1 MSVPKVYQIAEFPN
15 SRYKFDIY
23 DANCSE
29 TWINILANE
38 RANGAV
44 GIINL
49 GYFGL
54 DGGGWASGCMI
65 HGDWKCKQSYTAYGI
80 CIDKNGNAFI
90 GTGEEDNA
98 YSYAEAVPAYM
109 VNGKDMN
116 TDQYWSNNGTTTL
129 GFKDGNLVCMLCD
142 KDNGQNSSEQI
153 AAMKEYGCT
162 DILRMDGSWSSHGCL
177 GFGHSVQPSQMRKDR
192 SYLIIYD
199 RQYTAPRTTK
209 KVTIDPHGTGSAEK
223 FADTFNICDE
233 IKKAL
238 EETEGIECMISRY
251 RDNYDLDESLRASQS
266 DCWKTDLIFSIDVN
280 QTSAD
285 GSTTYAW
292 TSKTTSTAYKFA
304 DYILSLMKEAG
315 MQTTDA
321 VKVNGD
327 DIMLAKS
334 YACAALAMFVGDYS
348 TEKLRWKAVEISV
361 KAICNQLGVEYIP
374 IPELENE
381 EILPEPSPNATDYDP
396 FDMYPDEYLRTQ
408 FQAFIKAGI
417 FSEGVKMGEVVRY
430 GDLTKAL
437 LVIIKAIADGDND
450 KDEDT
455 DNVEPKPDDDTT
467 IEELETPVIKLDDDV
482 VEALSKKVP
491 ESLKEIADILEKAFE

>member
-1 MSVPKVYQIAEFPN
+1 MSAPKVYQIAEFPN

-29 TWINILANE
+29 AWMDILANE
-38 RANGAV
+38 KANGAI

-54 DGGGWASGCMI
+54 DGGGWASGCKI
-65 HGDWKCKQSYTAYGI
+65 HGEWMCKQTYTAYGI
-80 CIDKNGNAFI
+80 CIDKDGNAFI
-90 GTGEEDNA
+90 GTGDEDNA

-109 VNGKDMN
+109 VNGTEMN
-116 TDQYWSNNGTTTL
+116 TDQYWANNGTTTL

-199 RQYTAPRTTK
+199 KQYTAPRTSK
-209 KVTIDPHGTGSAEK
+209 KVTIDPHGTGDAEK
-223 FADTFNICDE
+223 FANTFAICDE

-251 RDNYDLDESLRASQS
+251 RDNADLDETLRAGQS
-266 DCWKTDLIFSIDVN
+266 DCWKANLIYSIDVD
-280 QTSAD
+280 QTSDTGCTA
-285 GSTTYAW
+285 YACSSSS
-292 TSKTTSTAYKFA
+292 TSKSNMFA
-304 DYILSLMKEAG
+304 NYILSLMKEAG
-315 MQTTDA
+315 LQTTDT
-321 VKVNGD
+321 VKVSTTD
-327 DIMLAKS
+327 VMLAKS
-334 YACAALAMFVGDYS
+334 YACAGLAMFVGDYS

-374 IPELENE
+374 IPELDNE
-381 EILPEPSPNATDYDP
+381 EILPEPDTSAVEYDP
-396 FDMYPDEYLRTQ
+396 FNMYPDEYLRTQ

-417 FSEGVKMGEVVRY
+417 FSEGVKMGEIVRY

-437 LVIIKAIADGDND
+437 LVIIKAIADGDSA

-455 DNVEPKPDDDTT
+455 DNVEPSQPDDTVA
-467 IEELETPVIKLDDDV
+467 EPESPVIGLDENL